1 MRRSVIDLLERDR
14 RGGDSMALFDPA
26 IDRPLSE
33 AVGSVLEEAAR
44 RWRT

>member
-1 MRRSVIDLLERDR
+1 MPVSVADLLERYRWD
-14 RGGDSMALFDPA
+14 GDSLALSDVA

-33 AVGSVLEEAAR
+33 AVGLLLEEPAR